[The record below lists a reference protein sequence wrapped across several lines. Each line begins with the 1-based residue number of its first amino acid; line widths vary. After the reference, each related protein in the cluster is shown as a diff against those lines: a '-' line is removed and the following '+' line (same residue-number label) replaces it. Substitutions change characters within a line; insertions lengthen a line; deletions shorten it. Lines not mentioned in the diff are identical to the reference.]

1 MRICVLKKNSISE
14 MFDHIEKVLFS
25 NFFRKWR
32 FVLVGMC
39 EIVILSDEK
48 QFMYERANEKKRRG
62 MFYLNFI
69 D

>member
-1 MRICVLKKNSISE
+1 